1 LTGPR
6 LLYVASS
13 FPYGQNDTFFAPEV
27 RELVRQGMDVLA
39 VPLRPRGA
47 LTTPDAESLTARKP
61 LLDGEIARAAVAQL
75 VRSPIPTLAAFLLL
89 FRSPAPNVLLRNL
102 VAFPKALWLAR
113 LARAWRADH
122 IHAHWAGPPSTAA
135 MIASRLSGVPWS
147 FTAHLADIQA
157 RNLLY
162 EKCSSA
168 LVVRFIAHS
177 MQDLMRECAPGADES
192 AWIVLRL
199 GIELPPVRTSPPPA
213 NDPPVVLF
221 AARFD
226 PEKRHATLIDA
237 VATLV
242 SEGENL
248 ELWLAGSGR
257 LLPAARQQAADLG
270 IERVV
275 RFLGYVPNAEILE
288 WLQAGRVDA
297 VALPS
302 DWEGIPVSLIEALAH
317 GVPAAASEVGGVAEL
332 LGDGCGLLVP
342 EGDRA
347 ALADA
352 IRRLLRSPQLRE
364 DVSRAGRERVER
376 EFAVDRVVTELRTLL
391 GLTAR

>member
-1 LTGPR
+1 VKLHGTPERRDAIIAAVDGGP
-6 LLYVASS
+6 AQWAWMWS
-13 FPYGQNDTFFAPEV
+13 A
-27 RELVRQGMDVLA
+27 RQ
-39 VPLRPRGA
+39 
-47 LTTPDAESLTARKP
+47 
-61 LLDGEIARAAVAQL
+61 ARARRASQ
-75 VRSPIPTLAAFLLL
+75 SAFGKATR
-89 FRSPAPNVLLRNL
+89 FRSKTFGAGERN
-102 VAFPKALWLAR
+102 K
-113 LARAWRADH
+113 
-122 IHAHWAGPPSTAA
+122 S
-135 MIASRLSGVPWS
+135 
-147 FTAHLADIQA
+147 
-157 RNLLY
+157 
-162 EKCSSA
+162 KK
-168 LVVRFIAHS
+168 
-177 MQDLMRECAPGADES
+177 
-192 AWIVLRL
+192 
-199 GIELPPVRTSPPPA
+199 
-213 NDPPVVLF
+213 
-221 AARFD
+221 AAR
-226 PEKRHATLIDA
+226 
-237 VATLV
+237 V
-242 SEGENL
+242 
-248 ELWLAGSGR
+248 
-257 LLPAARQQAADLG
+257 G